1 MRRFAASALACTSS
15 SGATTRSRMKRTSS
29 SRVVSKVTPT
39 APCRREAPDRAQEG
53 GRFRTSLDESDVLE
67 HPHTEAKKFDAE
79 IQRLRVDIGNGRLA
93 VSVLP
98 VRVHAREQL
107 ENSDEV
113 HYFSPNIR
121 RNRPV
126 APMLLP

>member
-1 MRRFAASALACTSS
+1 
-15 SGATTRSRMKRTSS
+15 MKRTSS
-29 SRVVSKVTPT
+29 SRESSVRSRQPRHVAEKLQITPRKAGDSVPPLT
-39 APCRREAPDRAQEG
+39 RAMSWNT
-53 GRFRTSLDESDVLE
+53 RTPKLE
-67 HPHTEAKKFDAE
+67 KFDAE
-79 IQRLRVDIGNGRLA
+79 IQRLRVDIGNGQLA

-107 ENSDEV
+107 EDSDEV